1 MIFRKSRS
9 LYMEDWFFRKL
20 LRRWNDIYDL
30 IRDIAIQLEEQEE
43 YGELVGT
50 EVEVTNFRYPEEL
63 R

>member
-1 MIFRKSRS
+1 
-9 LYMEDWFFRKL
+9 MEDWFFRKL

-50 EVEVTNFRYPEEL
+50 EVEVTNFGYPEEL

>member
-1 MIFRKSRS
+1 
-9 LYMEDWFFRKL
+9 MEDWFFRKL

-50 EVEVTNFRYPEEL
+50 EVEVTNFRYPVEL